1 MRKAQKQKAEDF
13 VKTLSQAH
21 DELKKLMERNSTEA
35 INIALVILEDCQ
47 QGAIELGNMIEKS
60 EGEGFETIRMLEEY
74 CELAYKIHCY
84 LSEEGMAEP
93 SYVNRAYR
101 NLRKILVQIENSIH
115 NNIRVCREVVFF
127 PYKASMWDSFESVWR
142 SVEEDKDCDACVV
155 PIPYY
160 DKNPDG
166 SFREMHYE
174 GGLYPDYVPVTSY
187 KDYDLAEHHPDIIFI
202 HNPYDEFNYVT
213 SVHPLYYAKNLKQFT
228 DELIYIPY
236 FILDEIDPDD
246 QPAIDGMKHFVWT
259 SGVIHADK
267 VIVQS
272 EKMKQIYVNEY
283 LKKAK
288 ITGMQG
294 QHIDRAYLENKIL
307 GLGSPK
313 VHKVLNTKKNDL
325 VIPDEWLKVIQ
336 KPDGSWKKIVF
347 YNTSI
352 TALLQHDERMLKKME
367 CVFEIFYENREDIAL
382 LWRPHPLIES
392 TLISM
397 RPQLWE
403 SYKII
408 RDKYI
413 EENWGIYDDTSDM
426 DRAVILSD
434 AYYGDESSVL
444 QLYKK
449 TEKPHMI
456 QDVETF
462 RQKDH
467 VLPISNAVVYKN
479 NLWFVGLNDNRIYR
493 MDIKT
498 FQATVECRIPW
509 EKLSVKKLQY
519 SKVVLYKCKL
529 ILIPGLA
536 SKITVYDLE
545 RKEIRYIDYH
555 DKKCGTGAFFMD
567 GVLENNELYLIPTSY
582 DRVVCIDAEKE
593 KVIKRSPSLI
603 ETANQEKDKRAYAFA
618 GIAKENNYILFTMT
632 LDNKVIKYNMQS
644 NNVEIL
650 KMDSLYD
657 GGNGILSDF
666 ENIWIIHKLQKKI
679 ERYHKKTKKIT
690 IIEQFPAEFIGGEW
704 NFHQAYLNRNDLILL
719 PRDSNMCLKIY
730 AHSNKAEQIK
740 LENHINKTGCYWDR
754 MYYTSIFQMGDKLMI
769 SDYKGYIYIYYPEGK
784 MEKRKI
790 EIIDEDIAPEFSQQ
804 FDYEENNKWESLECF
819 LNFILRIWGNS
830 EKLSNSS
837 MFADAE
843 NQIWEEIAQG

>member
-509 EKLSVKKLQY
+509 EKLSEKKNQYTTIVKYK
-519 SKVVLYKCKL
+519 SK
-529 ILIPGLA
+529 IFLIPRQA
-536 SKITVYDLE
+536 SKIAIYDME
-545 RKEIRYIDYH
+545 CKKIKYINYT
-555 DKKCGTGAFFMD
+555 DKKCGSGALFID
-567 GVLENNELYLIPTSY
+567 GILKDHMLYLIPSSY
-582 DRVVCIDAEKE
+582 DRVVCVDTETDKI
-593 KVIKRSPSLI
+593 VKRSSSLN
-603 ETANQEKDKRAYAFA
+603 EMLNLSEDKRAYAFGGVA
-618 GIAKENNYILFTMT
+618 LEGKYILFTVIY
-632 LDNKVIKYNMQS
+632 DNKIVKYDTELNIF
-644 NNVEIL
+644 EIL
-650 KMDSLYD
+650 EAKDLSD
-657 GGNGILSDF
+657 GGSGILSSSH
-666 ENIWIIHKLQKKI
+666 NVWIIHKAKKKI
-679 ERYHKKTKKIT
+679 LCYNKAIKKTNVINL
-690 IIEQFPAEFIGGEW
+690 FPERFINREW
-704 NFHQAYLNRNDLILL
+704 NFHQGFIYDNDLILL
-719 PRDSNMCLKIY
+719 PREANMCLRVNAQKGI
-730 AHSNKAEQIK
+730 AEQFRLPDGK
-740 LENHINKTGCYWDR
+740 KEEENYWQKY
-754 MYYTSIFQMGDKLMI
+754 MPYPSCFQVENTLMI
-769 SDYKGYIYIYYPEGK
+769 ADYKGYIFIYDPDNKTVTKK
-784 MEKRKI
+784 MEVIHDRN
-790 EIIDEDIAPEFSQQ
+790 EFYCQGQ
-804 FDYEENNKWESLECF
+804 FDYEENNRWDTLECF
-819 LNFILRIWGNS
+819 LKHILLTDLKG
-830 EKLSNSS
+830 EK
-837 MFADAE
+837 
-843 NQIWEEIAQG
+843 